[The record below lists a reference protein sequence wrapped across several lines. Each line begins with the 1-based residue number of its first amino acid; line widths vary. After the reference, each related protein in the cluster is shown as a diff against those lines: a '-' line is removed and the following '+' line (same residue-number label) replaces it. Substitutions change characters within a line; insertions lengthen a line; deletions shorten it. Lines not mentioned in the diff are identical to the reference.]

1 MASAT
6 SIRCAN
12 HIICFLTAL
21 IYCQFIG
28 FCILSGCVNAQNSK
42 QEFPSKKLI
51 SKWGS
56 NLEDRLKSNMTN
68 VTGHHILQQHYNK
81 YNPQAT
87 HFDPL
92 KTEDIVKEISTSLT
106 EMLEKSKEALKN
118 SVNIAEAVAANYA
131 WKPDLKIGNITYFDS
146 TSLADDDLL
155 LEYHP
160 RFQQPVNLSASS
172 VHIPVEI
179 YKGGYFLPTP
189 GLKPTDDIDILNGLG
204 WSAQLDKVF
213 EDNYNKNKKLLWQYF
228 GSQSGFMRM
237 YPASRWR
244 THGSVDL
251 FDVRRRPW
259 YTQGASSPKDMMI
272 IIDTSG
278 SVHGQA
284 LQLIKVAVKSLLD
297 TLGENDFVNIAH
309 FSKDASFVSCFNDT
323 FVQANYRNKKILTKA
338 VENLTAH
345 DMANFKEGFKF
356 AFEQFEVFRN
366 KSKQN
371 GVGAQCNEV
380 IMLLTDGGT
389 DNAKEVFEKYNWSK
403 NKSVRVFTYAVGPT
417 ANPTSAIRW
426 MACSNRGYF
435 SQIPAMG
442 AIRSKVQ
449 EFLKH
454 MGGPP
459 GTASYY
465 FHWSLGLD
473 RSGLGM
479 VTTVTLPVYNRT
491 LGANNQTILGVM
503 GVDITTDDMLKKI
516 ERHKLG
522 PLGYAFAINRNGYVV
537 FHPNLKIPK
546 DWNKDPPN
554 VDFLEVEVEN
564 EQKEE
569 LRRRM
574 IDGDSGTMEIQTFV
588 VSPDGNHAWLEN
600 RTYSFVPIQE
610 TSFSLCI
617 SVPSHQKK
625 YMQPMGITVHEAK
638 ALLHS
643 NLSAMLIAPWDY
655 YSGYSK
661 EDNITMTAEDL
672 INVLDYTNDHDNYL
686 MQLLFWDANITKKM
700 ELYWHDVDIFPQ
712 FKFRDDVIATFV
724 GTNGGLTMVYPAS
737 EKDRYV
743 MWRDVWKADYYQ
755 RAMQVDYF
763 VYTAPYRKGSL
774 ENSTAPPITVVKSV
788 KINNSIKTA
797 VIGVTMNHSRIME
810 ELLTASDY
818 GNSDQYHC
826 RESDK
831 LICYLL
837 DDGAFVISTNQ
848 EDKLGAV
855 GQFLGNVDRG
865 LMFGLINRTVYVKHE
880 ISDFQA
886 TCMRKTKKSAGG
898 LKNIRVPSVNL
909 LYEMLSWKWW
919 FNKVA
924 WSYFSF
930 NIYNWFFSEPV
941 NFAYAEEESESES
954 CIMNRIQYYWPSS
967 TFNSMS
973 GIVPCENCSR
983 EFRVVRLMYS
993 NLVLV
998 VTELECNEC
1007 SYTEIN
1013 QEPEEV
1019 KPNFCES
1026 QPRYRKRPGE
1036 CYKYDARE
1044 DDKKCSGSANLPS
1057 YFVLLTALFL
1067 LRLCVYLSDS

>member
-1 MASAT
+1 
-6 SIRCAN
+6 
-12 HIICFLTAL
+12 ICSVA
-21 IYCQFIG
+21 
-28 FCILSGCVNAQNSK
+28 
-42 QEFPSKKLI
+42 
-51 SKWGS
+51 KWG
-56 NLEDRLKSNMTN
+56 NILEERLKSSMSN

-81 YNPQAT
+81 FNSLAT
-87 HFDPL
+87 HFVPL
-92 KTEDIVKEISTSLT
+92 NAEELVKEISNSLT
-106 EMLEKSKEALKN
+106 EMLKKSKEALKV
-118 SVNIAEAVAANYA
+118 SVETAELAAANYS
-131 WKPDLKIGNITYFDS
+131 WNPDLKIGNVSYYDS
-146 TSLADDDLL
+146 TSLADDNLL

-179 YKGGYFLPTP
+179 YKGNT
-189 GLKPTDDIDILNGLG
+189 DILKGLG

-213 EDNYNKNKKLLWQYF
+213 EENYKKNKKLLWQYF

-297 TLGENDFVNIAH
+297 TLGENDFVNIAQ

-323 FVQANYRNKKILTKA
+323 FVQANYRNKKILSKA
-338 VENLTAH
+338 VENLTAQA
-345 DMANFKEGFKF
+345 MANFKRGFEF
-356 AFEQFEVFRN
+356 AFEEFEKFRN

-389 DNAKEVFEKYNWSK
+389 DNAKEVFEKYNWPR

-449 EFLKH
+449 EYLPVLSRPLVLNNAKH
-454 MGGPP
+454 SEWVNIYSDKM
-459 GTASYY
+459 
-465 FHWSLGLD
+465 
-473 RSGLGM
+473 GLGM
-479 VTTVTLPVYNRT
+479 VTTVTLPVYNCT
-491 LGANNQTILGVM
+491 NNQTILGVM
-503 GVDITTDDMLKKI
+503 GIDITVEDMLKKI
-516 ERHKLG
+516 QRHKLG

-537 FHPNLKIPK
+537 FHPNLKVPK

-554 VDFLEVEVEN
+554 VDFLEIEVEN

-569 LRRRM
+569 LRRKM
-574 IDGDSGTMEIQTFV
+574 IDGETGTMEIQTFV
-588 VSPDGNHAWLEN
+588 VSPDGNHVWLEN
-600 RTYSFVPIQE
+600 RTYSFIPIEE
-610 TSFSLCI
+610 TSFSLCV
-617 SVPSHQKK
+617 SLPSHQRQ
-625 YMQPMGITVHEAK
+625 YMQAMGITSHEGRS
-638 ALLHS
+638 LLHS
-643 NLSAMLIAPWDY
+643 NLSSMLIAPWDY

-661 EDNITMTAEDL
+661 EDNITMTTEDL
-672 INVLDYTNDHDNYL
+672 INAFDHTNDDSNL
-686 MQLLFWDANITKKM
+686 MTQLLFWDANITKKM
-700 ELYWHDVDIFPQ
+700 ELYWNDVAKMPQ
-712 FKFRDDVIATFV
+712 VNFREDVIATFV

-743 MWRDVWKADYYQ
+743 VWRDVWKADYYQ
-755 RAMQVDYF
+755 RAMRVDYF
-763 VYTAPYRKGSL
+763 VYTAPYRKGSV
-774 ENSTAPPITVVKSV
+774 ENGTAPPITVVRSV
-788 KINNSIKTA
+788 KINANANANQKSMKTA

-810 ELLTASDY
+810 QLLLASDY
-818 GNSDQYHC
+818 GSSTYHC
-826 RESDK
+826 RDSDN

-848 EDKLGAV
+848 EEKLSDV
-855 GQFLGNVDRG
+855 GQFLGNVDSG
-865 LMFGLINRTVYVKHE
+865 LMFGLINHTIYVKHE
-880 ISDFQA
+880 VSDFQA
-886 TCMRKTKKSAGG
+886 TCQREAKKSAGG

-909 LYEMLSWKWW
+909 LYEMLSLKWW

-924 WSYFSF
+924 WSYFTF
-930 NIYNWFFSEPV
+930 NIYNWFFSSPSS
-941 NFAYAEEESESES
+941 FAYAEEEGESES
-954 CIMNRIQYYWPSS
+954 CILNRTQYYWPRS
-967 TFNSMS
+967 TFNFIR
-973 GIVPCENCSR
+973 GVVPCENCTR
-983 EFRVVRLMYS
+983 DFMVVRLMHS

-998 VTELECNEC
+998 VSEQECHEC
-1007 SYTEIN
+1007 SYPRYI
-1013 QEPEEV
+1013 QEPKEV
-1019 KPNFCES
+1019 EPNFCKS
-1026 QPRYRKRPGE
+1026 QPRYRKHTGE
-1036 CYKYDARE
+1036 CYKYDSRE
-1044 DDKKCSGSANLPS
+1044 DDQRCSSSANLPS
-1057 YFVLLTALFL
+1057 YFVLFTALFL
-1067 LRLCVYLSDS
+1067 LRLSVYLNDS